1 MAVCL
6 ATEPTGLSLQ
16 RLGELAEQRNGAD
29 SRLVFEGRTWT
40 GSELAARA
48 RRVSTGFREI
58 GLSAGER
65 VVVCMA
71 NCPEVGISYSAIW
84 RAGGVTTPVVFLL
97 SEDELRH
104 VFSDSEAACVITT
117 PEFLPKVAAAARD
130 VPTVRGLVVVGDAPT
145 STGSVDAGRPVI
157 PFAELE
163 DSDESDLTDTD
174 PTELAALLYTG
185 GTTGRSKGVM
195 LSHDAMSTSAWAA
208 TANSFESGV
217 RRSLLPLPLSHAYG
231 LLITTMGLHAPEPG
245 TTVLQRWFTPGDW
258 LTLAA
263 QHQIQTG
270 AVVPS
275 MLQLLLQQPIEDHD
289 LSHLRRLSSGGAPLS
304 QEVAAAFRARV
315 PQVEIAEGY
324 GCTETA
330 ALVASNPLGAV
341 RPGSVGV
348 AVPGVE
354 IRIEPRTDGNGVD
367 GNGDD
372 GAEEGAS
379 APAGVDGEICVRGK
393 MLMQGYWRSPEET
406 AKTLR
411 GGWLHTG
418 DIGHLDADGYLYVVD
433 RIKDLIIRGGFN
445 VYPRDVEDMLLGH
458 RDVVAA
464 AVVGRPDPTY
474 GEEVIGFVQLKQGAG
489 ATPLELVQ
497 FAKEHLAATKYPR
510 EIHVV
515 DQVPLT
521 SVGKTDRKALRSRIV
536 AAP

>member
-1 MAVCL
+1 MPVSL
-6 ATEPTGLSLQ
+6 ATEATGLSLQ

-29 SRLVFEGRTWT
+29 SRLIFEGRTWT

-48 RRVSTGFREI
+48 RKVSAGLREI
-58 GLSAGER
+58 GLQPGDR

-84 RAGGVTTPVVFLL
+84 RAGAVTTPVVFLL

-104 VFSDSEAACVITT
+104 VFSDSEAAYVITT
-117 PEFLPKVAAAARD
+117 PEFLPKVAAAARG
-130 VPTVRGLVVVGDAPT
+130 VATMRGLVVVGEA
-145 STGSVDAGRPVI
+145 GAVDAGQPLVA
-157 PFAELE
+157 FAELE
-163 DSDESDLTDTD
+163 DSDESDLVDVD
-174 PTELAALLYTG
+174 STELAALLYTG

-208 TANSFESGV
+208 VSNSWEQGV

-231 LLITTMGLHAPEPG
+231 LLVTTMGLHTPEPG
-245 TTVLQRWFTPGDW
+245 TTVLQRWFTPTDW

-263 QHQIQTG
+263 EHEIQTG

-275 MLQLLLQQPIEDHD
+275 MLQLLLQQPIEDYD
-289 LSHLRRLSSGGAPLS
+289 LSHLQRLSSGGAPLS

-330 ALVASNPLGAV
+330 ALVASSPLGAV

-354 IRIEPRTDGNGVD
+354 IRIEPQVD
-367 GNGDD
+367 GEG
-372 GAEEGAS
+372 EEGAS

-418 DIGHLDADGYLYVVD
+418 DIGHLDDDGYLYVVD

-445 VYPRDVEDMLLGH
+445 VYPRDVEDVLLGH
-458 RDVVAA
+458 RDVAAA

-474 GEEVIGFVQLKQGAG
+474 GEEVIGFVQLKAGAA

-497 FAKEHLAATKYPR
+497 YAKEHLAANKYPR

-521 SVGKTDRKALRSRIV
+521 SVGKTDRKALRGRIV
-536 AAP
+536 AAS